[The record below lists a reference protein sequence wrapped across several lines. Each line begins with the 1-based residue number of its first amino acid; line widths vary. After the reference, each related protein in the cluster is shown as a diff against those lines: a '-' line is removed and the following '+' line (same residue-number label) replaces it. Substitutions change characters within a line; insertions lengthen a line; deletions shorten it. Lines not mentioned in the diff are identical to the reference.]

1 MSSMLEQAIVDAT
14 KLREAALKNAEAAII
29 EKYAPEIKSAV
40 ESLLE
45 QEMGMDMMPS
55 APEEKLD
62 VPPAYAEKEDMCPCP
77 EDGEKVEVD
86 FSFSLEDLEDMA
98 KELPPPDDEFES
110 HGDVAADVMSNEPR
124 DGMLGEAIE
133 EEVLEEE
140 EALEE
145 DVPEYDE
152 EEHGKASEGPGD
164 LHVADMK
171 TPKNKED
178 DILVKKSDDD
188 IVLDEEAI
196 AALVEELIV
205 DVAPVKSGWAG
216 TPESVMKQYEEMEL
230 ARLAGEEAS
239 AQQEELVKAVD
250 SLKES
255 NTNLKK
261 SNKTLKETIAKLKD
275 AFDEMSTSN
284 AKLLYTNRILSSPS
298 LNERQKE
305 SIVEAISKAGSV
317 DEAKVIYETLQ
328 STGGTSR
335 RRQMPQ
341 SLSETI
347 QKSSTTVLPRRQPER
362 RTTDTAID
370 RLQILAGIKNKN

>member
-45 QEMGMDMMPS
+45 QEMGMEMMPS

-62 VPPAYAEKEDMCPCP
+62 VPPAYAEEEDVCPCP
-77 EDGEKVEVD
+77 EDGEKVEVE

-98 KELPPPDDEFES
+98 KELPPPADEFES
-110 HGDVAADVMSNEPR
+110 HGDVADDVMPEAEPR
-124 DGMLGEAIE
+124 DGMLEEAIE

-145 DVPEYDE
+145 GVPEYDE
-152 EEHGKASEGPGD
+152 KQHGKDSEGPGP
-164 LHVADMK
+164 LRVADMN
-171 TPKNKED
+171 TPEDKED

-230 ARLAGEEAS
+230 ARLAGEEAR

-250 SLKES
+250 SL
-255 NTNLKK
+255 
-261 SNKTLKETIAKLKD
+261 
-275 AFDEMSTSN
+275 
-284 AKLLYTNRILSSPS
+284 
-298 LNERQKE
+298 
-305 SIVEAISKAGSV
+305 
-317 DEAKVIYETLQ
+317 
-328 STGGTSR
+328 
-335 RRQMPQ
+335 
-341 SLSETI
+341 
-347 QKSSTTVLPRRQPER
+347 
-362 RTTDTAID
+362 
-370 RLQILAGIKNKN
+370 